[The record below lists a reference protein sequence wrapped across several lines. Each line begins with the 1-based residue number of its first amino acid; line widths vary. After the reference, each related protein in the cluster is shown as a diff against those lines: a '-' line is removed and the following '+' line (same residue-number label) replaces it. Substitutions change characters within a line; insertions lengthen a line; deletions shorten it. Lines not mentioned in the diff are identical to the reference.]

1 VLIAGANGIS
11 QRLSCLDLFFA
22 AFLASKAR
30 YQLTAMNRKGVFLYR
45 APFVMTITAQ
55 RLI

>member
-1 VLIAGANGIS
+1 VLIPRVKGIS